1 MIDSLRKDVRVPILS
16 TLALLPSGQNY
27 TNGFIAQKEGP
38 TMELWIFA
46 GRYCLP
52 ELEVYCRRNNVV
64 ALLIKEKFCERDGL
78 RFLLDALVPLETL
91 GEVLRSIVPL
101 PKQMRCIICDC
112 YNNEVK
118 HGVCNICREMH
129 S

>member
-1 MIDSLRKDVRVPILS
+1 
-16 TLALLPSGQNY
+16 
-27 TNGFIAQKEGP
+27 
-38 TMELWIFA
+38 MELWIFA
-46 GRYCLP
+46 ARYCLP

-64 ALLIKEKFCERDGL
+64 ALLIKEKFSERDGL

-91 GEVLRSIVPL
+91 GEVLRSIVPF
-101 PKQMRCIICDC
+101 PKQRRCITCDC
-112 YNNEVK
+112 WNDEVI